1 MTLFDGGLIGSQVDQ
16 AEATYDQT
24 VATYR
29 QTVLDGFREVEDYL
43 VQLGVL
49 DEERG
54 AARSPGVGPRG
65 TAPGREPVQEPAP
78 STTPTWSVRPGTALS
93 NERTVLTLLGSR
105 LTASVS

>member
-43 VQLGVL
+43 VQLSVL
-49 DEERG
+49 DEESGVSAKPWSRP
-54 AARSPGVGPRG
+54 ARHCAWPR
-65 TAPGREPVQEPAP
+65 TSTRPAP
-78 STTPTWSVRPGTALS
+78 STTPTWSPTRPP
-93 NERTVLTLLGSR
+93 R
-105 LTASVS
+105 